1 MNGPDGL
8 PAAEAANSIRAVYI
22 YIHTRLV
29 SRSRWAPFAVDKPK
43 LAPGARELSSS
54 SLQEKDRGC
63 LPASMHCPAL
73 AVSFCFMPCMYC
85 SETVKSRRD
94 ERREITAEGTEQHML
109 QYIAAM
115 QSRFCAPGVCVC
127 VCMYNGYT
135 LYICICM

>member
-1 MNGPDGL
+1 
-8 PAAEAANSIRAVYI
+8 
-22 YIHTRLV
+22 
-29 SRSRWAPFAVDKPK
+29 
-43 LAPGARELSSS
+43 
-54 SLQEKDRGC
+54 
-63 LPASMHCPAL
+63 
-73 AVSFCFMPCMYC
+73 MYC

-135 LYICICM
+135 LYILYMYVVELWDTVYIYIYIMYMYMHVYIRRYTQHMIHIIEILYYI